1 MNNKNSTLKD
11 FLMTL
16 AATTVSIVLTF
27 GTTAIVDRNKQ
38 RSAKRDM
45 VVMIL
50 YDMQST
56 FRQCQQIMKISDQE
70 LEKYS
75 QERQKL
81 QEMARSE
88 LKDCMSQ
95 KLIQEMQERV
105 TRLQEAREAGKK
117 ESSAHLNH

>member
-56 FRQCQQIMKISDQE
+56 FRQCQQIMKISDRE
-70 LEKYS
+70 LDKYS

-81 QEMARSE
+81 QE
-88 LKDCMSQ
+88 
-95 KLIQEMQERV
+95 
-105 TRLQEAREAGKK
+105 AREAGEK
-117 ESSAHLNH
+117 ESSAR

>member
-56 FRQCQQIMKISDQE
+56 FRQCQQIMKIRDQE

-88 LKDCMSQ
+88 LKDGMSQ
-95 KLIQEMQERV
+95 KHIQEMQERV

-117 ESSAHLNH
+117 ESSAR

>member
-117 ESSAHLNH
+117 ESSAHL

>member
-88 LKDCMSQ
+88 LKDGMSQ

-117 ESSAHLNH
+117 ESSAHL

>member
-1 MNNKNSTLKD
+1 MNNKNSILKD

-56 FRQCQQIMKISDQE
+56 FRQCQQIMKISDRE
-70 LEKYS
+70 LDKYS
-75 QERQKL
+75 QERQTL

-88 LKDCMSQ
+88 LKDGMSQ

-117 ESSAHLNH
+117 ESSAHL